1 MCRPCT
7 HIIIIQIMKDSANL
21 HFITIYK
28 HEMDL
33 KLHALTFKVER
44 RLQVDILK
52 CYFLMKYN
60 LIINSNILHK
70 LFITKVFLC
79 LNRRPYKDDEPQQL
93 NFII

>member
-44 RLQVDILK
+44 RLQVGILK
-52 CYFLMKYN
+52 CYF
-60 LIINSNILHK
+60 
-70 LFITKVFLC
+70 
-79 LNRRPYKDDEPQQL
+79 
-93 NFII
+93 

>member
-1 MCRPCT
+1 MVVDFSSIKQLNCNLQFKMCRPCT

-52 CYFLMKYN
+52 CYF
-60 LIINSNILHK
+60 
-70 LFITKVFLC
+70 
-79 LNRRPYKDDEPQQL
+79 
-93 NFII
+93 